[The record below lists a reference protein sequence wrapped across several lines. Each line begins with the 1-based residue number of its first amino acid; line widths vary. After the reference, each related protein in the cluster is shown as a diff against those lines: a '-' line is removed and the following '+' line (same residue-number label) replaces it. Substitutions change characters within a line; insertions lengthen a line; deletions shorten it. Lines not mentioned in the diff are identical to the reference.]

1 MQLNKLIQEFN
12 IFMSN
17 EEKKMLERLTMPL
30 YFYNL
35 SEHEQFVVEGLIRK
49 SLVIKIGQTNPK
61 VLANDL

>member
-1 MQLNKLIQEFN
+1 
-12 IFMSN
+12 MSN

-61 VLANDL
+61 VLANEF